1 MFGILNDTRGSK
13 RGYCLCYSCAFLQH
27 TKTEMSFCGKTEKGA
42 RVDRSATSKAPN
54 LYFTRV
60 PNDVTV

>member
-1 MFGILNDTRGSK
+1 MTQEVEKEAIVCVTAVHFYGT
-13 RGYCLCYSCAFLQH
+13 Q
-27 TKTEMSFCGKTEKGA
+27 KTEMSFCGKTEKGA

-60 PNDVTV
+60 PNDVKV